1 MNNMSSLSRLFR
13 SFPTFLQTTFFSFP
27 ANNHVSDPIFPLA
40 SKIMPDDIYKNV
52 TKCSL

>member
-13 SFPTFLQTTFFSFP
+13 SSPTFLQTTFFLFQQTTMYPDLS
-27 ANNHVSDPIFPLA
+27 A
-40 SKIMPDDIYKNV
+40 SKIMLDDIYKNV